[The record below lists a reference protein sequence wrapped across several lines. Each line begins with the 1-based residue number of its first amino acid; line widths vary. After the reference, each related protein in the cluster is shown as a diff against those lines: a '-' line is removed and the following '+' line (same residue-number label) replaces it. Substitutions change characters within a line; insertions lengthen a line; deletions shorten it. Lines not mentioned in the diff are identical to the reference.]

1 MQNFE
6 LFPKS
11 FPGRNETHFLQ
22 VLLASDAS
30 FSTQLATWKH
40 ATTLD
45 DLTYAETRLL
55 PLLYLHLRR
64 LGLADPDLGRLAGI
78 YKLAWF
84 TNHRLFTAAGAAIRM
99 LEAHGVPV
107 LVLKGMAL
115 LSMAYGDIGARFSAD
130 ADIIV
135 DPFQAMRAMKL
146 LLSDGW
152 RLRHSWHPELQQFS
166 QERVAATMKE
176 ITFVDAEGNELDV
189 HIRLYEDAEGLPE
202 AIPVS
207 ELFARSI
214 PFTYRECSYRSLGPE
229 HMLMHVIA
237 HGAVGNIERGLRW
250 VADAVHIMRAFSIDW
265 DFFLAAVVQQGLECE
280 ASFAARYLLLQG
292 FVPEAE
298 AGLRKVESLPV
309 SNREARAYFARGR
322 RTIPYPLL
330 GNVPRLWRE
339 YWRFEAKGR
348 SVRDVLGFLD
358 SARRAW
364 GLRRVGDLPG
374 FIIRKYTNRL
384 RRLVEATLAQKTK

>member
-1 MQNFE
+1 MQNPK
-6 LFPKS
+6 FPKS
-11 FPGRNETHFLQ
+11 FPGHNETHFLQ

-30 FSTQLATWKH
+30 FSTQLATWKQR
-40 ATTLD
+40 TTLD

-55 PLLYLHLRR
+55 PLLYLRLRR
-64 LGLADPDLGRLAGI
+64 FGLADPDLGRLAGI

-84 TNHRLFTAAGAAIRM
+84 TNHRLFTAAGLAVRM

-115 LSMAYGDIGARFSAD
+115 LSMAYGDLGARFSAD

-135 DPFQAMRAMKL
+135 DPSQATRAMSL

-189 HIRLYEDAEGLPE
+189 HIRLYEDADGLPE

-214 PFTYRECSYRSLGPE
+214 PFTYRGYSYRSLSPE
-229 HMLMHVIA
+229 HMLLHVIA
-237 HGAVGNIERGLRW
+237 HGAVGNVERGLRW
-250 VADAVHIMRAFSIDW
+250 VTDAVHIVRAFDIDW
-265 DFFLAAVVQQGLECE
+265 DFFLAAVEQQGFECE
-280 ASFAARYLLLQG
+280 ASFAARYLLLHG
-292 FVPEAE
+292 FVPEAM
-298 AGLRKVESLPV
+298 AGLQRVESLPV
-309 SNREARAYFARGR
+309 HASQLRAYFARGR
-322 RTIPYPLL
+322 RTVPYPLF

-339 YWRFEAKGR
+339 YWRFEATGR
-348 SVRDVLGFLD
+348 SVRALLGFLG

-364 GLRRVGDLPG
+364 GLQSVGDLPG
-374 FIIRKYTNRL
+374 FIVRKYTGRL
-384 RRLVEATLAQKTK
+384 RRLVEATHVRKTK